1 MVLTSLGLTLW
12 AGGFLGHLTLLLV
25 LFYRR
30 RARSFPFFTALIT
43 LGVVQTIILYLVHA
57 YGAKSSYAI
66 TYWSLT
72 LLDTM
77 LQLCVVYEAASRVFR
92 PLDVWAQD
100 LRQSFAWLVGF
111 SVSVALALAWMES
124 PPARSWMAALS
135 ARGNLFDAALMS
147 ELFVAMMALSV
158 SARFPWRTHV
168 AKIAQGLGVYS
179 LLSVLI
185 ETVHS
190 YPAIGA
196 NLSNSI
202 LLSYVRMVV
211 YLGCVTYWVVALWRD
226 EQPARV
232 MPPDLRLKMFTLQSR
247 LTYDLQQLRLRAK
260 L

>member
-1 MVLTSLGLTLW
+1 MDLTSLDLALW
-12 AGGFLGHLTLLLV
+12 AGGFLGNLTLLLV

-43 LGVVQTIILYLVHA
+43 LGVVQTIILYLVRA
-57 YGAKSSYAI
+57 CGARSSYFI

-77 LQLCVVYEAASRVFR
+77 LQLCIVYEVASRVFR

-100 LRQSFAWLVGF
+100 LRNSFAWLVGF
-111 SVSVALALAWMES
+111 SISVALALAWMES
-124 PPARSWMAALS
+124 PPASTWMEALN
-135 ARGNLFDAALMS
+135 ARGNLFGAALMS

-158 SARFPWRTHV
+158 TARFPWRAHV

-185 ETVHS
+185 ETGHS
-190 YPAIGA
+190 YPGIGS
-196 NLSNSI
+196 NLQSSI

-211 YLGCVTYWVVALWRD
+211 YLGCVTYWIVALWRD
-226 EQPARV
+226 EQPGRV
-232 MPPDLRLKMFTLQSR
+232 MPPELQQKMFTLQSR
-247 LTYDLQQLRLRAK
+247 LTYDLQQLRLWAK
-260 L
+260 R